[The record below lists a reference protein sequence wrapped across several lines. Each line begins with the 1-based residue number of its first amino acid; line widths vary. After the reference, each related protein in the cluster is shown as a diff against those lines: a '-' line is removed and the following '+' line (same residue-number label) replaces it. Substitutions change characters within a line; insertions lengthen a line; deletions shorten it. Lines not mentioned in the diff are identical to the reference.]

1 MRSNNPAPLTSPL
14 PSASCLSLSLP
25 VCCRPS
31 LLTGQGIGVG
41 KKPNQRP
48 RESLVL
54 YKLFNT
60 LYFQMLKKTT
70 SLFIILSYSQDRLLS
85 LTFCREKTRDSSF
98 CPRKRRFYSTSTV
111 LQNDIIFRTRRV
123 GGVGERV
130 GRGKGGEVVG
140 SLPPPLTQ
148 KGDGWEALIVL
159 IWLR

>member
-70 SLFIILSYSQDRLLS
+70 SLSIILRHSQDRLLS
-85 LTFCREKTRDSSF
+85 LTFCREKTRTHLSV
-98 CPRKRRFYSTSTV
+98 PEKGRFYKYSKRHHIR
-111 LQNDIIFRTRRV
+111 DEAGWEGWGRGWGGGWDGGG
-123 GGVGERV
+123 GGV
-130 GRGKGGEVVG
+130 
-140 SLPPPLTQ
+140 PTY
-148 KGDGWEALIVL
+148 
-159 IWLR
+159 